1 MAYKTK
7 EKKEIQNTYFDIEGM
22 KVQNV
27 RVLSEDVLAFSLNG
41 KGLGLYNLRV
51 VNGKNGKFVSVPQT
65 KGKDGKWYNQY
76 ALYLTDEDQ
85 AKLIEQAEALIAE

>member
-51 VNGKNGKFVSVPQT
+51 VDGKNGKFVSVPQT
-65 KGKDGKWYNQY
+65 KGRDGKWYNQY